1 MVNGLEVLET
11 VLEYKNGLMGLD
23 MKVLGKIIEHMARV
37 NLLILM
43 VIFMMENGLMIKL
56 MDLVF
61 III

>member
-11 VLEYKNGLMGLD
+11 ASEYNNGLMVLD
-23 MKVLGKIIEHMARV
+23 MKVLGKIIEHTARV
-37 NLLILM
+37 NLPILT

-56 MDLVF
+56 MDMVF